1 MVITIIECGFLWFV
15 DNLICGSRVCVGGGG
30 GEFLMKISFSLMR
43 YILQSYFEAKKLIKC
58 HVNKRSPEY
67 NILSHSSNFFSIVA
81 ITKMC
86 AKQGDRYKY
95 NNYCTIIVFNKFA
108 FLVNTSFLVHLSILH
123 LHYYVLK
130 NRKYFPFQ
138 LGCRV

>member
-1 MVITIIECGFLWFV
+1 M
-15 DNLICGSRVCVGGGG
+15 CVGGGG
-30 GEFLMKISFSLMR
+30 SGEFLMKINFSLMW
-43 YILQSYFEAKKLIKC
+43 YILQLYFEAKKLIKC

-95 NNYCTIIVFNKFA
+95 NNNIVQ
-108 FLVNTSFLVHLSILH
+108 LLYSINLH
-123 LHYYVLK
+123 
-130 NRKYFPFQ
+130 FW
-138 LGCRV
+138 